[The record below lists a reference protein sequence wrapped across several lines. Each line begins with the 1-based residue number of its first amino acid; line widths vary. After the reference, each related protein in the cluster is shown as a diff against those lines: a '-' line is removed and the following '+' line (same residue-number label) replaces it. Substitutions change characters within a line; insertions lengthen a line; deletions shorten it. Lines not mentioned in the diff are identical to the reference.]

1 MNNNLDSFYDVQDTG
16 MQVFSGMAVSRGF
29 VSARAYV
36 FRPLNSEAV
45 SEVKIAPADVEKELA
60 RLYDAIERTKDQIRI
75 MANTLRNQH
84 GSVATIMDGHEML
97 IEDVTVIEFVKRRIS
112 DHFYNADWAV
122 SAAANHFAGMFSKMN
137 DEYLKERANDVH
149 DISRRILRN
158 LRGQGDHVVTIT
170 EPSIVVAA
178 ELTPSETILLPKK
191 LVLGI
196 VTDRGS
202 VTSHASLLARAMGI
216 PAVVGVGHFSE
227 HIRTGDLL
235 LLDGSRG
242 KIVVNPGHATQL
254 AFEKIIAR
262 AHSIVESID
271 QCQRK
276 PGLTRDGHAV
286 PLLAN
291 VDHTTSPDELISVN
305 AEGVGLFRSEYL
317 WLSFDREPTEEEQ
330 YIAYSRLVR
339 ALPKE
344 QEVVIRALDLG
355 GDKMVT
361 GNHPKEAN
369 PFLGNRSI
377 RFLLNHTDL
386 FRRQLRAILRSSAH
400 GHVSLMYPMI
410 STLDELRAANAELA
424 QCKRALRV
432 EGIPFDEQIKT
443 GVMIEVPSAALIA
456 DQLAKEA
463 DFFSIGTNDLVQ
475 YTLAVDR
482 LNETVSQLYQPT
494 HQAVLR
500 LIDMTIR
507 AGHDHQRPVA
517 VCGEMASDP
526 VLCLLLIGLGV
537 DQLSLAPNQI
547 PQIKYVLSQVT
558 LEDAR
563 ALAKD
568 VLTRSDMPADAIY
581 AHCKATIKKWVP
593 DVFFI

>member
-1 MNNNLDSFYDVQDTG
+1 
-16 MQVFSGMAVSRGF
+16 
-29 VSARAYV
+29 
-36 FRPLNSEAV
+36 
-45 SEVKIAPADVEKELA
+45 
-60 RLYDAIERTKDQIRI
+60 
-75 MANTLRNQH
+75 
-84 GSVATIMDGHEML
+84 
-97 IEDVTVIEFVKRRIS
+97 
-112 DHFYNADWAV
+112 
-122 SAAANHFAGMFSKMN
+122 MN